1 MTTSANYEWRI
12 KAENYINYKIYYLF
26 TKYLFYPNVK
36 QYKLTETKVQIPK
49 KKSSDCENKMG
60 LFHSLL
66 SFDLNVLFLSS
77 LKPLSI
83 INNFPGILAIY
94 DFTWCYHS
102 VEYSK
107 YKSTGV

>member
-49 KKSSDCENKMG
+49 KKKFWLWEQNG
-60 LFHSLL
+60 LVSFSLIFW
-66 SFDLNVLFLSS
+66 S
-77 LKPLSI
+77 
-83 INNFPGILAIY
+83 
-94 DFTWCYHS
+94 
-102 VEYSK
+102 
-107 YKSTGV
+107 